1 MPHIVWRWD
10 LEPELSE
17 ASSASLLLGSRSLF
31 LTTRGARRPVCS
43 FEGSFKDW
51 GQGALMG
58 VVTKEFLQGLGN

>member
-1 MPHIVWRWD
+1 M
-10 LEPELSE
+10 
-17 ASSASLLLGSRSLF
+17 
-31 LTTRGARRPVCS
+31 CS